1 MTKNTSTTVAS
12 STVELNGRRHR
23 RPPAER
29 RAQILDAASH
39 VFAKVGFAGATL
51 RQVADAAGVSKGTV
65 FHYFET
71 KESLLRAVVHDRV
84 VTKLEATRE
93 LVRTHDGT
101 ASALVRSMVRHI
113 WRELSDDLDIV
124 GLSCQVIADPSQS
137 EISRLFF
144 DEVAEPSR
152 QLWDEVIASGV
163 ASGEFRQLPT
173 RMAADVIPLFFILF
187 AQLRRFLTEFEGVAI
202 APDAAL
208 EAALDLTMHGI
219 LAR

>member
-1 MTKNTSTTVAS
+1 LRVTQRDPSTLEVPA
-12 STVELNGRRHR
+12 RRQR

-29 RAQILDAASH
+29 RAQLLDAASH
-39 VFAKVGFAGATL
+39 VFAKVGFAAATL
-51 RQVADAAGVSKGTV
+51 RQVADTAGVSKGTV
-65 FHYFET
+65 FHYFGT

-84 VTKLEATRE
+84 VARLEATRE

-101 ASALVRSMVRHI
+101 AADLVRSMVRHI
-113 WRELSDDLDIV
+113 WSDLVNDLDLV
-124 GLSCQVIADPSQS
+124 CLTFRVIGADPTNRA

-152 QLWDEVIASGV
+152 QLWDEVIAAGV
-163 ASGEFRQLPT
+163 ASGEFRPMSN
-173 RMAADVIPLFFILF
+173 RMAADVIPLFFVLF
-187 AQLRRFLTEFEGVAI
+187 AQLRRFLTEFEGVAV

-208 EAALDLTMHGI
+208 EAALDITMHGL

>member
-1 MTKNTSTTVAS
+1 VDKHNS
-12 STVELNGRRHR
+12 STVELGAAPRHR
-23 RPPAER
+23 RPRAER
-29 RAQILDAASH
+29 RGQILDAALH

-71 KESLLRAVVHDRV
+71 KEALFRAVVNDLV
-84 VTKLEATRE
+84 VTRLEATRE

-101 ASALVRSMVRHI
+101 ASALVKSMVRHI
-113 WRELSDDLDIV
+113 WNDLVDDIDIV
-124 GLSCQVIADPSQS
+124 CLSSQVIADPRQT

-163 ASGEFRQLPT
+163 ASGEFRAIPS
-173 RMAADVIPLFFILF
+173 RVAADAIPLFFILF
-187 AQLRRFLTEFEGVAI
+187 AQLRRFLTEFEGVTI
-202 APDAAL
+202 SPDAAL